1 MLQNIALTKVAYFLI
16 SIIMKYK
23 DQAGQYKLS
32 FIFKPTPPSRSKYNY
47 HEQAS
52 GDMNFKKSV
61 KLCVVTLSTV

>member
-1 MLQNIALTKVAYFLI
+1 
-16 SIIMKYK
+16 MKYK